1 MRIAPLRRSL
11 LLIAVTAL
19 ALAFAGPS
27 QAQSPS
33 PHGFGLNIQSLINWD
48 TIWASPQGPPPPWDP
63 YLRAMSEDGM
73 GVARTDAAWDLVQ
86 HDSAASPYDWTI
98 PDRIAT
104 ALAKRGLRWLPVIDL
119 APAWAQQEKFTPP
132 GCDPVISRYVPPK
145 NPDQYAA
152 FAQALANRYGRGGEF
167 WTTYPG
173 TAYPI
178 TQYEIWNEPNV
189 DAYWNN
195 RPSAAQ
201 YVAMY
206 NAARTAILKEDKDAQ
221 VVVGGIV
228 WGGKVDCKY
237 PITNDAQFIRDLFAA
252 GGAGWK
258 VDGIAVHPYG
268 PATLNIV
275 ANLRREQ
282 QALQAV
288 GRTDVPLLQ
297 TELGW
302 AKRAPGAPA
311 GTEAATYISDA
322 GRAGT
327 TALVTDTV
335 MGSDCNVTD
344 YLGYAAVEREAS
356 LVGDDPVGV
365 SPYNLIEHWMGY
377 YGAQAVEGSVAPGS
391 AASAAFAGAIQRD
404 RAGGNATKNIP
415 VCAAV
420 GAPGRLLPLS
430 LATTP
435 DPSRPGCWAAAVT
448 YQGLPVDGAELLAT
462 EAIGLT
468 AGDNSPSG
476 PTFTNGDGLAN
487 VCARTNRPFELRAE
501 VGGGS
506 WDPGFVPLVA
516 RSTAVSLTCPA
527 GTSCGPPVPEQE
539 RVVDP
544 PSPTPAPTPAPAP
557 ACALGQLSL
566 SGQRL
571 ATIVRRKEIRAV
583 VRFATLGPA
592 NGCALTL
599 RLTVPAPKSAKRP
612 AGRKAPATLLLGTA
626 TVTLSTTTATVVPIR
641 LSVEGRRH
649 LKAQRRVKATVDA
662 AIPAAQPG
670 TQAFIK
676 QVTFK
681 R

>member
-1 MRIAPLRRSL
+1 M
-11 LLIAVTAL
+11 LIAVTVL
-19 ALAFAGPS
+19 ALAFLGPRHALA
-27 QAQSPS
+27 QAPA

-48 TIWASPQGPPPPWDP
+48 TVWAHPQSQAPPWDP
-63 YLRAMSEDGM
+63 YLRAMSQDGM

-98 PDRIAT
+98 TDRIAG
-104 ALAKRGLRWLPVIDL
+104 ALARRGLRWLPVIDL
-119 APAWAQQEKFTPP
+119 APAWAQQEKVTPP

-195 RPSAAQ
+195 RPSAPQ

-206 NAARTAILKEDKDAQ
+206 NAARTAIRKEDPNAQ

-228 WGGKVDCKY
+228 WGGKVNCTY
-237 PITNDAQFIRDLFAA
+237 PVTNDDDFIRDLFAA
-252 GGAGWK
+252 GGPGWK

-302 AKRAPGAPA
+302 AKRAPDAPP

-344 YLGYAAVEREAS
+344 YMGYAAVERES
-356 LVGDDPVGV
+356 FLVGDDPVGV

-377 YGAQAVEGSVAPGS
+377 YGAQAVDGSIAPGS
-391 AASAAFAGAIQRD
+391 AASAAFAGAIARD
-404 RAGGNATKNIP
+404 RAGGNAAKNIP
-415 VCAAV
+415 VCAAS
-420 GAPGRLLPLS
+420 GAAGRVLPLS

-435 DPSRPGCWAAAVT
+435 DPSRPGCWVAAVT
-448 YQGLPVDGAELLAT
+448 YQGLPVDGAELVAT
-462 EAIGLT
+462 EAIGAAT
-468 AGDNSPSG
+468 AGGVSPG
-476 PTFTNGDGLAN
+476 GLAFTNGDGVAG
-487 VCARTNRPFELRAE
+487 VCARTNRTFELRAE

-506 WDPGFVPLVA
+506 WAPDLVPLVA
-516 RSTAVSLTCPA
+516 RSSAVTLTCPA
-527 GTSCGPPVPEQE
+527 GTSCGPPVTEQE
-539 RVVDP
+539 RQVDP
-544 PSPTPAPTPAPAP
+544 PTPAPTPPLASPAPPVP

-566 SGQRL
+566 SGQKL
-571 ATIVRRKEIRAV
+571 ATVIRRSELRAR

-592 NGCALTL
+592 GGCQLTL
-599 RLTVPAPKSAKRP
+599 TLTMPGPKRATKP
-612 AGRKAPATLLLGTA
+612 GGRKAPTTLVLGTA
-626 TVTLSTTTATVVPIR
+626 TVRLSTTNATVVAIR
-641 LSVEGRRH
+641 LRADGRRR
-649 LKAQRRVKATVDA
+649 LKTQRRITATVDA
-662 AIPAAQPG
+662 AIPEAQPG
-670 TQAFIK
+670 TQALAK
-676 QVTFK
+676 QVVLK